1 MDAHK
6 IVAEDMQG
14 SINKALRLRILSNLK
29 TGGDFYRNPA
39 CISSKYTMFADQDDY
54 LQNYHHKYEQCEYLA
69 AFQDGA
75 FLQVNYEFEHSGNRH
90 SYLKKMNLCY
100 LPAVK
105 SDTIKNEYIRIDY
118 NKADKNSFF
127 HPLAHVH
134 IGFTNSIRLPID
146 EVFLFSEFLQW
157 ILYLYYPEEFETYN
171 DGALKTSNTFDKE
184 PYGKITKDK
193 VLSTEL
199 AAYYYLKTLP

>member
-6 IVAEDMQG
+6 IVAEDMQR

-29 TGGDFYRNPA
+29 TGGDFYKNPA
-39 CISSKYTMFADQDDY
+39 CISSKHTMFADQDDY
-54 LQNYHHKYEQCEYLA
+54 LQNYHHKYEQGEYLA

-75 FLQVNYEFEHSGNRH
+75 FLQVNYEFEHTRKRH
-90 SYLKKMNLCY
+90 AYLKKMNLCY
-100 LPAVK
+100 LPAVE
-105 SDTIKNEYIRIDY
+105 SDYIKNEYIRIDY
-118 NKADKNSFF
+118 DATVKSSFF
-127 HPLAHVH
+127 HPVAHVH

-171 DGALKTSNTFDKE
+171 GGALKTSNTFDKE
-184 PYGKITKDK
+184 PYGKITKEK

-199 AAYYYLKTLP
+199 AAYYYLKTLQ

>member
-6 IVAEDMQG
+6 IVAEDMQR

-29 TGGDFYRNPA
+29 TCGDFYKNPA
-39 CISSKYTMFADQDDY
+39 CISSKHTMFADQDDY
-54 LQNYHHKYEQCEYLA
+54 LQNYHHKYEQGEYLA

-75 FLQVNYEFEHSGNRH
+75 FLQVNYEFEHTRKRH
-90 SYLKKMNLCY
+90 AYLKKMNLCY
-100 LPAVK
+100 LPAVE
-105 SDTIKNEYIRIDY
+105 SDYIKNEYIRIDY
-118 NKADKNSFF
+118 DATIKSSFF
-127 HPLAHVH
+127 HPVAHVH

-171 DGALKTSNTFDKE
+171 GGALKTSNTFDKE
-184 PYGKITKDK
+184 PYGKITKEK

-199 AAYYYLKTLP
+199 AAYYYLKTLQ